1 MESACSASSCTSVLL
16 LVVLLLLNSLVI
28 ECFIVF
34 ILKECLI
41 AIHCVDLCSIWV
53 VRCRFFQSPFLASQT
68 MSAEE
73 CQECPD
79 GFLAGPTTCGSCPFA
94 SSERCLVRTYENG
107 YLNFRAP
114 LGVSFCKVETS
125 PGCNNRLQR
134 APKERQ
140 TCKRFDIRRL
150 QSHCSSSPLRRTEG
164 SCHFAAQLQGLQ
176 SHCSLLPSQTGPNS
190 QKQCRKTSPDDNA

>member
-73 CQECPD
+73 CQECPE
-79 GFLAGPTTCGSCPFA
+79 GFLAGPATCGSCPFA
-94 SSERCLVRTYENG
+94 SSERCLVRMRMGILISELLWVY
-107 YLNFRAP
+107 
-114 LGVSFCKVETS
+114 
-125 PGCNNRLQR
+125 
-134 APKERQ
+134 
-140 TCKRFDIRRL
+140 
-150 QSHCSSSPLRRTEG
+150 
-164 SCHFAAQLQGLQ
+164 HFAR
-176 SHCSLLPSQTGPNS
+176 SKMSLGAITDYSARPKNDRPANVLIFEDFSLIVLHLL
-190 QKQCRKTSPDDNA
+190 